1 MLMESLQKCAG
12 SINSISS
19 DVRWDELGALRNETQ
34 LCDMGQV
41 MLGAADLGEEST
53 FSAQFFYPSELLFS
67 NVVTNQILS
76 WYNQHYCLGCHME
89 MAAFVWSH
97 PAHVFRLKSH
107 GLPMD
112 NLTSFRCR

>member
-19 DVRWDELGALRNETQ
+19 DVRWGELGALRNETQ

-41 MLGAADLGEEST
+41 TLRAADLEESS
-53 FSAQFFYPSELLFS
+53 FYCSAQFFYPSELLFS

-76 WYNQHYCLGCHME
+76 WYNQHYCLGCHM
-89 MAAFVWSH
+89 
-97 PAHVFRLKSH
+97 
-107 GLPMD
+107 
-112 NLTSFRCR
+112 